1 MATPIKLNF
10 DVYQGG
16 SFKQL
21 LRWESDTKVYVPI
34 FNIAKSAPVSIIAP
48 QHNIPSGWR
57 AKITNVLGMKE
68 INNAD
73 EYYQITPDTFDPNSL
88 TVNAINSLSYSEY
101 ISGGV
106 LEYNKPVDLVGLTG
120 RLVIVDNIAST
131 QLIYE
136 GTTENGSIEID
147 PDLYTIT
154 LNIPASITETFN
166 FLRAVFELTLVNAQ
180 QETIPFATG
189 LIYVEKGATV

>member
-48 QHNIPSGWR
+48 QHNIPNGWR
-57 AKITNVLGMKE
+57 AKVTNVLGMKE
-68 INNAD
+68 INNVD
-73 EYYQITPDTFDPNSL
+73 EYYQVTPDPNDPNLL
-88 TVNAINSLSYSEY
+88 TINAINSLSYSEY

-106 LEYNKPVDLVGLTG
+106 LEYNAPVDLTGITG
-120 RLVIVDNIAST
+120 RLVIVDNISST
-131 QLIYE
+131 TLLYE
-136 GTTENGSIEID
+136 GTTENGGIEID
-147 PDLYTIT
+147 PGLYTIT
-154 LNIPASITETFN
+154 LNIPAEVTESFN
-166 FLRAVFELTLVNAQ
+166 FLRAVFELTLVNLQ